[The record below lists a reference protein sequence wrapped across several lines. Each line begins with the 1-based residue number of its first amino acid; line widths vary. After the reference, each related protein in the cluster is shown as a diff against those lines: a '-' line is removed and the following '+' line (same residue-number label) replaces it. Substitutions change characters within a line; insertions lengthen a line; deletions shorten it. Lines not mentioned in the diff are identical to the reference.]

1 MTTYQSNI
9 KSNQAYLPTQ
19 ASSEISS
26 NGTSALL
33 DLPKSKSAVHIIQTD
48 EEALEIAQTLSQQF
62 KQSAI
67 HRDAHRILPFEEIES
82 FSQSGLWAIT
92 VPQQYGGAEVS
103 SHTLAKIIALFS
115 GADGSI
121 GQIPQNHFYALEVL
135 RNTGSEPQK
144 QRLYAEVLNGAR
156 FGNALAEFKTRSAS
170 IKQTSITPINSATQT
185 GYLVNGEKFYC
196 TGSLFAHRI
205 PTLVKDQNNHEYLAF
220 VKADSYG
227 LKRIDDWSGFG
238 QKTTG
243 SGTVK
248 FDQVFVETQD
258 VIPFDQA
265 FLNPTLV
272 GPFAQ
277 IMHAAIETGI
287 ARAAFEETLERIKKA
302 RAWIDADVDSADQD
316 PLTLYELG
324 RVAADV
330 RASEVLLKQAA
341 RSIDASKPNPTNES
355 IAKASIDVAKVRAH
369 STETA
374 LKASSKL
381 IELAGSRGSQQRD
394 GLDRYWR
401 NTRVHSLHDASRW
414 KYFFIG
420 HYVLNDVL
428 PPRRGTL

>member
-1 MTTYQSNI
+1 MTTYQDIHKVLDAENAAFA
-9 KSNQAYLPTQ
+9 QA
-19 ASSEISS
+19 
-26 NGTSALL
+26 
-33 DLPKSKSAVHIIQTD
+33 HIIQSD
-48 EEALEIAQTLSQQF
+48 AEALEIAEQLSQQF
-62 KQSAI
+62 KINAVS
-67 HRDAHRILPFEEIES
+67 RDTARELPFEEIEA

-92 VPQQYGGAEVS
+92 VPKQYGGADVS
-103 SHTLAKIIALFS
+103 SHTVAKIIALFS

-135 RNTGSEPQK
+135 RNTGTDTQK
-144 QRLYAEVLNGAR
+144 QKLYSEVLKGAR
-156 FGNALAEFKTRSAS
+156 FGNALAEFKTKTAAQKHTQITQVTRAN
-170 IKQTSITPINSATQT
+170 KQ
-185 GYLVNGEKFYC
+185 GFEVNGEKFYC

-205 PTLVKDQNNHEYLAF
+205 PTLVRDADDREYLAF
-220 VKADSYG
+220 IPSDAQG
-227 LKRIDDWSGFG
+227 LQRINDWSGFG

-248 FDQVFVETQD
+248 FNQVFVDAED
-258 VIPFDQA
+258 VIVFDRA
-265 FLNPTLV
+265 FSEPTLV

-287 ARAAFEETLERIKKA
+287 ARAAFEETLLRVKQA
-302 RAWIDADVDSADQD
+302 RAWIDANVERADQD
-316 PLTLYELG
+316 PLTIYEIG
-324 RVAADV
+324 KVAADV

-341 RSIDASKPNPTNES
+341 QSIDVAKPNPTAEN

-381 IELAGSRGSQQRD
+381 IELAGSRGSQRAD

-401 NTRVHSLHDASRW
+401 NARVHTLHDASRW
-414 KYFFIG
+414 KYYFIG
-420 HYVLNDVL
+420 NYVLNNIL